1 VQRQRWIAG
10 CLAVGLALGLHASGL
25 LAGLEDASVDQR
37 LRLRP
42 DKAPADVVVI
52 ALDRR
57 SFDLLGERPPIP
69 RSIHA
74 RLLDRL
80 RHFEPRVIA
89 YDIQFTEETELA
101 EDRALYAAVSRARPV
116 VLATSDVTV
125 DGDTRVLGSTA
136 NVERAGGF
144 VASARLPLARGGV
157 YRRVE
162 PRVAGLDSF
171 AFVAARAAG
180 RAPAAGIG
188 SKGLLI
194 DYAGPPGTVRTVSFA
209 DALDGRVP
217 GSVFEGKA
225 VVVGVTAESQGD
237 VHRTPMA
244 SHELMTGAE
253 IQANAL
259 STVMRGVPLR
269 DAPAWLAAVM
279 VALFALLGHTFASRL
294 SPAWL
299 AAATIATLAA
309 TAGVSYAALLS
320 GVVVQVAAV
329 AAALLVGVCVGE
341 VARQL
346 RVRRREHELRAV
358 LVRLAGTSDVDELL
372 ARVHA
377 DELVLLSEGARFGD
391 YEVQRALGI
400 GGMGVVHLARHV
412 PSDRRVALKVLS
424 ARLGDRPDMRDRF
437 IREAQA
443 ANALDHDAIVSVIEA
458 GEIADRPYIA
468 MQYVEGGTLADLVR
482 TSSLT
487 PERTV
492 ELLAPIAGALDY
504 AHGCGV
510 IHRDVKP
517 SNVLVD
523 GDGSA
528 YLADFG
534 IAHVL
539 DATRMT
545 TDFVGTPAYT
555 APEQINGEPLT
566 GACDQYALGCVLFEC
581 LTGRLPFPDPTFAG
595 VMRAHVV
602 QPPPP
607 ASSFEPA
614 LGDAIDAVLGRALA
628 KQPSERHR
636 SCAAFIFAASGAL
649 GRAATDAG
657 SGAGAETAVDEPTTP
672 GSAR

>member
-1 VQRQRWIAG
+1 V
-10 CLAVGLALGLHASGL
+10 ALGLHASGL
-25 LAGLEDASVDQR
+25 LAALEDASVDQR

-42 DKAPADVVVI
+42 AKTPADVVVI

-57 SFDLLGERPPIP
+57 SFDVLGEPPPLP
-69 RSIHA
+69 RSLHG

-80 RHFEPRVIA
+80 RRFEPRVIA
-89 YDIQFTEETELA
+89 YDVQFTEETDTA
-101 EDRALYAAVSRARPV
+101 EDSALYEAVSRARPV
-116 VLATSDVTV
+116 VLVTSDVAL

-136 NVERAGGF
+136 NVEAAGGF
-144 VASARLPLARGGV
+144 VASARLPLSRGGV
-157 YRRVE
+157 YRRVA
-162 PRVAGLDSF
+162 PSVAGLDSL
-171 AFVAARAAG
+171 AFVAARVAG
-180 RAPAAGIG
+180 RAPAAGID
-188 SKGLLI
+188 SEGLLI
-194 DYAGPPGTVRTVSFA
+194 DYAGPPGTIRTVSFT
-209 DALDGRVP
+209 DVLEGRVP
-217 GSVFEGKA
+217 RAVFEGKA
-225 VVVGVTAESQGD
+225 VVIGITAESQGD
-237 VHRTPMA
+237 MHRTPMA
-244 SHELMTGAE
+244 SHDLMTGAE

-259 STVMRGVPLR
+259 STVMRGLPLR
-269 DAPAWLAAVM
+269 DGPAWLAALL
-279 VALFALLGHTFASRL
+279 VAIFAVLGHALASRL
-294 SPAWL
+294 SAAWL
-299 AAATIATLAA
+299 AAATLATLAA
-309 TAGVSYAALLS
+309 MAAISYAVLLAGVVMQVAGVGVALLI
-320 GVVVQVAAV
+320 
-329 AAALLVGVCVGE
+329 GVCAGGF
-341 VARQL
+341 ARQL
-346 RVRRREHELRAV
+346 RMRRRERELRAV
-358 LVRLAGTSDVDELL
+358 LVRLAGTGDVDELL
-372 ARVHA
+372 ARVRA

-412 PSDRRVALKVLS
+412 PSDRLVALKVLS
-424 ARLGDRPDMRDRF
+424 ARLSDRTDMRDRF

-443 ANALDHDAIVSVIEA
+443 ANALDHDAVVSVIEA

-468 MQYVEGGTLADLVR
+468 MQYVEGCTLADLVR
-482 TSSLT
+482 TPNLT
-487 PERTV
+487 PTRAV
-492 ELLAPIAGALDY
+492 ELLAPIADALDH
-504 AHGCGV
+504 AHRRGV

-555 APEQINGEPLT
+555 APEQINAEPLT

-607 ASSFEPA
+607 ASSFVPA

-628 KQPSERHR
+628 KRPSERHR
-636 SCAAFIFAASGAL
+636 SCAAFISAASGAL
-649 GRAATDAG
+649 GRAATPAG
-657 SGAGAETAVDEPTTP
+657 GGPATETAVDEPTTP
-672 GSAR
+672 GPAR

>member
-1 VQRQRWIAG
+1 VQGQRWISV
-10 CLAVGLALGLHASGL
+10 CLAVGLALALHASGL

-42 DKAPADVVVI
+42 ADPPADVVVI

-57 SFDLLGERPPIP
+57 SFDLLGERPPLP
-69 RSIHA
+69 RSLHG

-80 RHFEPRVIA
+80 RRFEPRVIA
-89 YDIQFTEETELA
+89 YDVQFTEQTEDA
-101 EDRALYAAVSRARPV
+101 QDIALYDAVSRARPV
-116 VLATSDVTV
+116 VLATSDVTL

-136 NVERAGGF
+136 NVEAAGGF
-144 VASARLPLARGGV
+144 VASSRLPLSRGGV

-162 PRVAGLDSF
+162 RRVAGLESL
-171 AFVAARAAG
+171 AFVAARVAG
-180 RAPAAGIG
+180 RTPAGGIG
-188 SKGLLI
+188 PDGLLI
-194 DYAGPPGTVRTVSFA
+194 DYAGPPKTVRTVSFA
-209 DALDGRVP
+209 DVLDGRVP
-217 GSVFEGKA
+217 GSAFRGKA
-225 VVVGVTAESQGD
+225 IVVGVTAESEGD

-244 SHELMTGAE
+244 SRDLMAGAE

-269 DAPAWLAAVM
+269 DGPAWLAAAL
-279 VALFALLGHTFASRL
+279 VALFAVLGHALATRL

-309 TAGVSYAALLS
+309 IAAISYAVLLN
-320 GVVVQVAAV
+320 GVVMQVAALAV
-329 AAALLVGVCVGE
+329 AVLVGVCAGGV
-341 VARQL
+341 VRQL
-346 RVRRREHELRAV
+346 GVRRSERELRAV
-358 LVRLAGTSDVDELL
+358 LVRLAGTGDVDELL

-400 GGMGVVHLARHV
+400 GGMGVVHLARHI
-412 PSDRRVALKVLS
+412 PSDRLVALKVLS
-424 ARLGDRPDMRDRF
+424 ARLSDRTDMRDRF

-443 ANALDHDAIVSVIEA
+443 ANALDHEAVVSVIEA

-468 MQYVEGGTLADLVR
+468 MRYIDGATLADLVR
-482 TSSLT
+482 TPILT
-487 PERTV
+487 PERAIA
-492 ELLAPIAGALDY
+492 LLAPIADALDH
-504 AHGCGV
+504 AHRCGV

-517 SNVLVD
+517 SNILVD
-523 GDGSA
+523 ADWSP

-555 APEQINGEPLT
+555 SPEQINAEPLN

-607 ASSFEPA
+607 ASSFVPA
-614 LGDAIDAVLGRALA
+614 LGDGIDAVLGRALA
-628 KQPSERHR
+628 KQPAERHR
-636 SCAAFIFAASGAL
+636 SCAAFIAAAAGAL
-649 GRAATDAG
+649 GRAATPVG
-657 SGAGAETAVDEPTTP
+657 SGPPAATTTADRTAPSAGD
-672 GSAR
+672 

>member
-1 VQRQRWIAG
+1 MQGQRRIAV
-10 CLAVGLALGLHASGL
+10 CLTLGLALGLHASGV

-42 DKAPADVVVI
+42 AAPPAGVVI
-52 ALDRR
+52 VALDRR

-69 RSIHA
+69 RSLHA

-80 RHFEPRVIA
+80 RRVEPRVIA
-89 YDIQFTEETELA
+89 YDVQFTEPTENA
-101 EDRALYAAVSRARPV
+101 EDTALIDAVSRARPV
-116 VLATSDVTV
+116 VLATSDVTL

-136 NVERAGGF
+136 NVAAAGGF
-144 VASARLPLARGGV
+144 VASSRLPLSRGGV

-162 PRVAGLDSF
+162 RRVAGLESF
-171 AFVAARAAG
+171 AFVAARVAG
-180 RAPAAGIG
+180 RTPAAGIG
-188 SKGLLI
+188 QKGLLI

-209 DALDGRVP
+209 DVVDGRVP
-217 GSVFEGKA
+217 GAVFRGKA
-225 VVVGVTAESQGD
+225 VVVGVTAETEGD

-244 SHELMTGAE
+244 SDGLMAGAE
-253 IQANAL
+253 VQANAL

-269 DAPAWLAAVM
+269 DAPAWIAAAL
-279 VALFALLGHTFASRL
+279 VAIFAVLGHMLASRL
-294 SPAWL
+294 TPTWL
-299 AAATIATLAA
+299 AAATIATLAL
-309 TAGVSYAALLS
+309 TAAVSYAVLLA
-320 GVVVQVAAV
+320 GVVMQVASAAV
-329 AAALLVGVCVGE
+329 ALLIGACVGW

-346 RVRRREHELRAV
+346 RVHRSERELRAV
-358 LVRLAGTSDVDELL
+358 LVRLAGTGDVDELL
-372 ARVHA
+372 ARIRA

-391 YEVQRALGI
+391 YEVARALGI

-412 PSDRRVALKVLS
+412 PSDRLVALKVLS

-437 IREAQA
+437 IREAQV
-443 ANALDHDAIVSVIEA
+443 ANALDHDAVVSVIDA
-458 GEIADRPYIA
+458 GEVADRPYIA
-468 MQYVEGGTLADLVR
+468 MQYIEGGTLADLLR
-482 TSSLT
+482 TRSLT
-487 PERTV
+487 PQRTV
-492 ELLAPIAGALDY
+492 QLLGPIADALDH

-555 APEQINGEPLT
+555 APEQINGEQLT
-566 GACDQYALGCVLFEC
+566 GACDQYALGCMLFEC

-595 VMRAHVV
+595 VMRAHIV

-628 KQPSERHR
+628 KRPDERHR
-636 SCAAFIFAASGAL
+636 SCAAFMAAVSAAL
-649 GRAATDAG
+649 GRAATPAGGGPAAATTADAAPA
-657 SGAGAETAVDEPTTP
+657 AGD
-672 GSAR
+672 R

>member
-1 VQRQRWIAG
+1 MQGQRWIAV
-10 CLAVGLALGLHASGL
+10 CVAVGLALGLHASGL

-37 LRLRP
+37 MRLRP
-42 DKAPADVVVI
+42 ATTPDDVVVVG
-52 ALDRR
+52 LDRR
-57 SFDLLGERPPIP
+57 SFDVLGERPPIP
-69 RSIHA
+69 RSLHG

-80 RHFEPRVIA
+80 RSFKPRVIA
-89 YDIQFTEETELA
+89 YDVQFTEETELA
-101 EDRALYAAVSRARPV
+101 EDAALYEAVSRARPV
-116 VLATSDVTV
+116 VLVTSDVTV

-136 NVERAGGF
+136 NVAQAGGL
-144 VASARLPLARGGV
+144 VASSRLPLSRGGV

-162 PRVAGLDSF
+162 PRVAGLESF

-188 SKGLLI
+188 RDGLLI

-209 DALDGRVP
+209 DVLEGRVP

-225 VVVGVTAESQGD
+225 VVVGVTAETEND
-237 VHRTPMA
+237 FHRTPMA
-244 SHELMTGAE
+244 SHDLMSGAE

-269 DAPAWLAAVM
+269 DGPAWLAAVL
-279 VALFALLGHTFASRL
+279 VALFAALGHAFASRL
-294 SPAWL
+294 SPAGL

-309 TAGVSYAALLS
+309 TAAAACAALLA
-320 GVVVQVAAV
+320 GAVVQVATIAV
-329 AAALLVGVCVGE
+329 ALLVGVCAGS

-346 RVRRREHELRAV
+346 RVRRSERDLRAV
-358 LVRLAGTSDVDELL
+358 LVRLAGTGDVDDLL
-372 ARVHA
+372 ARVRA
-377 DELVLLSEGARFGD
+377 DEIVLLSEGARFGD

-412 PSDRRVALKVLS
+412 PSDRLVALKVLS

-443 ANALDHDAIVSVIEA
+443 ANALDHDAVVSVIEA

-468 MQYVEGGTLADLVR
+468 MRYVDGATLADLLR
-482 TSSLT
+482 TPILT
-487 PERTV
+487 PERTLQ
-492 ELLAPIAGALDY
+492 LLAPIADALDH
-504 AHGCGV
+504 AHDCGV

-517 SNVLVD
+517 SNILVD
-523 GDGSA
+523 ADWSPF
-528 YLADFG
+528 LADFG

-566 GACDQYALGCVLFEC
+566 GACDQYALGCMLFEC

-595 VMRAHVV
+595 VLRAHVV

-607 ASSFEPA
+607 ASSFVPA
-614 LGDAIDAVLGRALA
+614 LGDTVDAVLGRALA
-628 KQPSERHR
+628 KRPSERHR
-636 SCAAFIFAASGAL
+636 TCAAFIAAASGAL
-649 GRAATDAG
+649 GRAATPGGGPA
-657 SGAGAETAVDEPTTP
+657 AETSVDEPTTP
-672 GSAR
+672 GSAS